1 MEIVKIPGIMQD
13 IAMTNRMQGRRIGL
27 VPTMGALHEGHLSLV
42 RAAKVENNLSVVSIY
57 VNPMQFGPAEDF
69 LRYPRDIEAD
79 SEKLSRERVDILFM
93 PDDSHI
99 YPDGF
104 STRVKVEGIS
114 ERLCGFFR
122 PGHFTGVATVV
133 TKLLNIVAPH
143 KAYFGQKDFQQTVI
157 IKRLVKDLDMRVGIA
172 VCPTV
177 REEDGLAMSSRNA
190 YLSKEERR
198 AAAVIYRCL
207 QAASEAVKSG
217 ILEVEE
223 LKSLMEDELRM
234 VPLVSQ
240 IQYAS
245 VYDPETIEEH
255 QRVEGKALLAVSVKI
270 GVTRL
275 IDNMLVE
282 PPRNMRG

>member
-1 MEIVKIPGIMQD
+1 MDIIRTPGIMQD
-13 IAMTNRMQGRRIGL
+13 IAMTNRVHGRKIGL

-42 RAAKVENNLSVVSIY
+42 RAAKAGNSLSVVSIY
-57 VNPMQFGPAEDF
+57 INPMQFGPAEDF
-69 LRYPRDIEAD
+69 LRYPRDIESD
-79 SEKLSRERVDILFM
+79 SEKLSREGVDILFM

-104 STRVKVEGIS
+104 STKVKVGGLS

-133 TKLLNIVAPH
+133 TKLLNIVSPH
-143 KAYFGQKDFQQTVI
+143 KAYFGQKDFQQAVI
-157 IKRLVKDLDMRVGIA
+157 IKRLVKDLDMRVDIE
-172 VCPTV
+172 VYPTV

-190 YLSKEERR
+190 YMSKEERT
-198 AAAVIYRCL
+198 AASVIYRCL
-207 QAASEAVKSG
+207 EAASAAVKSG
-217 ILEVEE
+217 ILEVKE
-223 LKSLMEDELRM
+223 LKGLMEDTLRS
-234 VPLVSQ
+234 VPLISE

-245 VYDPETIEEH
+245 AYNPETIEELE
-255 QRVEGKALLAVSVKI
+255 RVEGKVLLAVAVKI

-282 PPRNMRG
+282 PAIM